1 MSPRRTTSWQT
12 APVGGAVV
20 MIILLVVVMPVGI
33 PLSGAVVAALL
44 GGLLKRDVDNT
55 HRGSELLDLSE
66 SHPWAGTGSG
76 E

>member
-1 MSPRRTTSWQT
+1 M
-12 APVGGAVV
+12 GGAVV

-33 PLSGAVVAALL
+33 LLSGAVVAALL
-44 GGLLKRDVDNT
+44 GGLLKRDVDTT

-66 SHPWAGTGSG
+66 SNPWAGNGSG

>member
-1 MSPRRTTSWQT
+1 
-12 APVGGAVV
+12 

-33 PLSGAVVAALL
+33 LLSGAVAAARL
-44 GGLLKRDVDNT
+44 GGLLKRDVDDT

-66 SHPWAGTGSG
+66 SNPWAGNGSG